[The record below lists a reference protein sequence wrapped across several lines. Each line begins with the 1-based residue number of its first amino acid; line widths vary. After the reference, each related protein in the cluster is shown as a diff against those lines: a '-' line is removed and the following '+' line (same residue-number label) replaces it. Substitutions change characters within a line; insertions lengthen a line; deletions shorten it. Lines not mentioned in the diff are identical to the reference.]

1 MYTSKYAKT
10 WRAPK
15 ARAEI
20 FQSPHFLGR
29 SYASGKC
36 IFVVSTILL
45 QSFWNNVEVFILGLC
60 IGGIVMFFYRLF
72 IGQELEDKIHK
83 EPNKYHNFH
92 HVIIWDEV

>member
-1 MYTSKYAKT
+1 MY
-10 WRAPK
+10 R
-15 ARAEI
+15 
-20 FQSPHFLGR
+20 
-29 SYASGKC
+29 
-36 IFVVSTILL
+36 VVSTILL

-92 HVIIWDEV
+92 HVIIWDEVGIIVSAIRTVNCP